1 MCRISIPS
9 SSMFIN
15 CNIIH
20 FKEKLKKHAILKSFL
35 PGALHYV
42 ADRGAETE
50 AHKVC
55 YRSCWRTWP
64 EYRLYNKGADPEGIE
79 WTYMLLSNV
88 IRSRWSSYVRIFCT
102 PFVCVDNLMT
112 KLKMPSWRTF
122 WRKIKWEKRRLFSS
136 SPAVHVQYDPSSYSQ
151 NFDDGYSTDPDNLS
165 RSFSAR
171 FAVPSKIFDKSEM
184 VCNGD
189 K

>member
-1 MCRISIPS
+1 MRFSKASFPVLYIMWPIVGLKLRRIKCATGAAGGRGQRGINH
-9 SSMFIN
+9 FICFQFSLFYTMNLEN
-15 CNIIH
+15 CHCVDNTN
-20 FKEKLKKHAILKSFL
+20 S
-35 PGALHYV
+35 
-42 ADRGAETE
+42 
-50 AHKVC
+50 
-55 YRSCWRTWP
+55 
-64 EYRLYNKGADPEGIE
+64 
-79 WTYMLLSNV
+79 
-88 IRSRWSSYVRIFCT
+88 SRWSSYVRIFCT

-184 VCNGD
+184 ISF
-189 K
+189 

>member
-1 MCRISIPS
+1 MRFSKASFPVLYIMWPIVGLKLRRIK
-9 SSMFIN
+9 
-15 CNIIH
+15 C
-20 FKEKLKKHAILKSFL
+20 AT
-35 PGALHYV
+35 GA
-42 ADRGAETE
+42 AGGRGQ
-50 AHKVC
+50 
-55 YRSCWRTWP
+55 S
-64 EYRLYNKGADPEGIE
+64 
-79 WTYMLLSNV
+79 
-88 IRSRWSSYVRIFCT
+88 SRWSSYVRIFCT

>member
-1 MCRISIPS
+1 
-9 SSMFIN
+9 
-15 CNIIH
+15 
-20 FKEKLKKHAILKSFL
+20 
-35 PGALHYV
+35 
-42 ADRGAETE
+42 
-50 AHKVC
+50 
-55 YRSCWRTWP
+55 
-64 EYRLYNKGADPEGIE
+64 
-79 WTYMLLSNV
+79 
-88 IRSRWSSYVRIFCT
+88 
-102 PFVCVDNLMT
+102 
-112 KLKMPSWRTF
+112 MPSWRTF

-184 VCNGD
+184 FINFLSNSGYAIFESGCCQSKCLKLSLN